1 MQTIAR
7 RGVVSLAAFVITVA
21 AAATFGAQF
30 SPTAWYEGLAKPA
43 WTPPNW
49 LFGPV
54 WTVLY
59 VGIAVAGWRVWRRT
73 ERLVVAL
80 WLWIAQLVL
89 NACWSLLFFGLHR
102 PDMAL
107 VDILVLLA
115 TILAFVFVARRHS
128 VLASWL
134 FVPYAVWVS
143 FATALNYAIVNLN

>member
-1 MQTIAR
+1 MQAIAR
-7 RGVVSLAAFVITVA
+7 RGVVSLVVFVMTVA

-30 SPTAWYEGLAKPA
+30 SPTSWYENLSKPT
-43 WTPPNW
+43 WTPPNAM
-49 LFGPV
+49 FGPV
-54 WTVLY
+54 WTILY

-73 ERLVVAL
+73 GRCVAAL
-80 WLWIAQLVL
+80 WLWLAQLVL

-107 VDILVLLA
+107 VDIVMLLA
-115 TILAFVFVARRHS
+115 TILGFVFTARRHS

-143 FATALNYAIVNLN
+143 FASALNYAIVSLN